1 MAQLAR
7 IGAVME
13 WKWCLR
19 EESKKKS
26 KKENRDNKE
35 ESKDGPG
42 EDQKEIEKRN
52 LLSTFCQYIFFVF
65 CFILKFNLFFV
76 VSNCMSKKIKS

>member
-19 EESKKKS
+19 EESEKKS

-42 EDQKEIEKRN
+42 ED
-52 LLSTFCQYIFFVF
+52 
-65 CFILKFNLFFV
+65 
-76 VSNCMSKKIKS
+76 